1 MAPSMKIASGAA
13 VAALLW
19 AAGSYHVVTGS
30 HVQGVAFER
39 KLSYSLSEIFVNTDA
54 VMNMPLI
61 AARAQYPMYVAKL
74 EKAVPPAAKTVHAT
88 GNISDIEPGMT
99 RAQVVIV
106 LGPPDHTDYPG
117 AGAEILT
124 WNSGGMVRLQDG
136 KVMSAL
142 R

>member
-1 MAPSMKIASGAA
+1 MESSAKIALGIAA
-13 VAALLW
+13 AALLW

-30 HVQGVAFER
+30 HVQGVVFER
-39 KLSYSLSEIFVNTDA
+39 KLSYSLSETFVNTD
-54 VMNMPLI
+54 VVLNLPMI

-74 EKAVPPAAKTVHAT
+74 EKAVPPEAKTVHPT
-88 GNISDIEPGMT
+88 GSVSDIEPGMT
-99 RAQVVIV
+99 RGQVVIL

-136 KVMSAL
+136 KVVSAL